1 MMRYYAACIYLWSL
15 PVLLQAQ
22 SAASDVDTTSA
33 GYKAGYTIGEWL
45 PFIILII
52 LVLMV
57 MFRARKLSKD

>member
-1 MMRYYAACIYLWSL
+1 MMRYLAACIYLWGL
-15 PVLLQAQ
+15 PILLRAQ
-22 SAASDVDTTSA
+22 SAATDADTTSA
-33 GYKAGYTIGEWL
+33 GYKVGYTIGEWL